1 MQRATASLEHEHRTI
16 EKIVRVT
23 GVLVDELA
31 ENRDIDDDILRDL
44 CQFLRVYGHQCHH
57 GKEES
62 YLFPML
68 ERHGVP
74 EEGCPLG
81 ALRHEH
87 ERSRVLTQELVQ
99 ASAEYAANRHDGSA
113 TLSEVLRNIAQFY
126 PAHIWKEEYLL
137 FPMARKV
144 LSEEDDQLSFIKTKC
159 RRVFDAGGPFTG
171 QQGFARRGLR
181 PLCASQKR
189 VEEARLPGSGR
200 ESPSDP
206 DSERV

>member
-1 MQRATASLEHEHRTI
+1 MQRATDILEQEHRTI

-23 GVLVDELA
+23 GVLADELA

-87 ERSRVLTQELVQ
+87 ERSRVLTQELVK
-99 ASAEYAANRHDGSA
+99 ASAEYAANRHDGSSA
-113 TLSEVLRNIAQFY
+113 LSEVLRNIAQFY

-144 LSEEDDQLSFIKTKC
+144 LSEEDDQRLLKEFKSVESDIYSYAHESYEQLATELEDRVVKTSPKM
-159 RRVFDAGGPFTG
+159 RAPAGRVA
-171 QQGFARRGLR
+171 
-181 PLCASQKR
+181 
-189 VEEARLPGSGR
+189 
-200 ESPSDP
+200 
-206 DSERV
+206 

>member
-1 MQRATASLEHEHRTI
+1 MQRATDSLEHEHRTI
-16 EKIVRVT
+16 EKILRVT
-23 GVLVDELA
+23 GVLVDELT

-99 ASAEYAANRHDGSA
+99 ASAEYAANRHEGASA
-113 TLSEVLRNIAQFY
+113 LSEVLRNIAQFY

-144 LSEEDDQLSFIKTKC
+144 LSEEDDQRLLKEFKSVESDIYSYAHESYEQLATELEDSVVKTSPKM
-159 RRVFDAGGPFTG
+159 RAGTGRVA
-171 QQGFARRGLR
+171 
-181 PLCASQKR
+181 
-189 VEEARLPGSGR
+189 
-200 ESPSDP
+200 
-206 DSERV
+206 